1 MLKVLL
7 LFVLLIAGI
16 VVGPMIAGHQGYV
29 LIQTDNYN
37 IETSVTGLAIILI
50 LAMVVLFAIEWL
62 LRRIFR
68 TGAHTRGWFVGRK
81 RRRARKQ
88 TEQALLK
95 LAEGDYQ
102 QVEKLMA
109 KNADHAE
116 QPVVNYLLA
125 AEAAQQRGD
134 EARANQHLERA
145 AELAGNDTIPVEIT
159 RVRLQLARNE
169 NHAARHGVDKLLEVT
184 PRHPEV
190 LRLAEQAYIR
200 TGAWSSLLDIIPS
213 MAKAHVGDEEHRAM
227 LEQQAWIGLMDQAR
241 ADNGS
246 EGLRNWWK
254 NQSRKTR
261 HQVALQVAMA
271 EHLIECDDHDTA
283 QQIIIDGLKR
293 QYDDRLLLPIPRLKT
308 NNPEQLE
315 KVLRQQNQKRR
326 RSPAVVEHTG
336 PVTDEARRMAGSI
349 ARLPRS
355 AETTSGRLRL
365 RMACRRAGQTAQ
377 AGRSCSDASR
387 RFDVNVA
394 EQPTTVVPSHPGAS
408 TSGAFLT
415 HKKTPAL
422 ITEQALKQVCMTTSG
437 CFTQRCVH
445 GV

>member
-169 NHAARHGVDKLLEVT
+169 NHAARHGVDKLLEV
-184 PRHPEV
+184 
-190 LRLAEQAYIR
+190 
-200 TGAWSSLLDIIPS
+200 
-213 MAKAHVGDEEHRAM
+213 
-227 LEQQAWIGLMDQAR
+227 AR
-241 ADNGS
+241 IVSDNGFT
-246 EGLRNWWK
+246 GC
-254 NQSRKTR
+254 NQDNRLIKLCFPR
-261 HQVALQVAMA
+261 QVPTP
-271 EHLIECDDHDTA
+271 C
-283 QQIIIDGLKR
+283 
-293 QYDDRLLLPIPRLKT
+293 LLLGIQSGKNL
-308 NNPEQLE
+308 
-315 KVLRQQNQKRR
+315 
-326 RSPAVVEHTG
+326 
-336 PVTDEARRMAGSI
+336 I
-349 ARLPRS
+349 ARL
-355 AETTSGRLRL
+355 
-365 RMACRRAGQTAQ
+365 MIFRRAKQTF
-377 AGRSCSDASR
+377 R
-387 RFDVNVA
+387 
-394 EQPTTVVPSHPGAS
+394 
-408 TSGAFLT
+408 
-415 HKKTPAL
+415 
-422 ITEQALKQVCMTTSG
+422 
-437 CFTQRCVH
+437 
-445 GV
+445 

>member
-1 MLKVLL
+1 MMIKVLL
-7 LFVLLIAGI
+7 LFALLLAGI
-16 VVGPMIAGHQGYV
+16 VLGPIVAGHQGYV

-37 IETSVTGLAIILI
+37 IETSVTGLVIILV
-50 LAMVVLFAIEWL
+50 LAMVVLFAVEWL
-62 LRRIFR
+62 LRRIMR
-68 TGAHTRGWFVGRK
+68 TGAHTRGWFTGRK

-102 QVEKLMA
+102 QVEKLMS

-145 AELAGNDTIPVEIT
+145 AELAGNDVIPVDIT
-159 RVRLQLARNE
+159 RTRLHLARNE
-169 NHAARHGVDKLLEVT
+169 NHAARREVDRLLEVA

-200 TGAWSSLLDIIPS
+200 TGAWSSLLEIIPS
-213 MAKAHVGDEEHRAM
+213 MAKANVGDEEHRAA

-241 ADNGS
+241 ADQGS
-246 EGLRNWWK
+246 EGLKAWWK

-261 HQVALQVAMA
+261 RQIPLQVAMA
-271 EHLIECDDHDTA
+271 DHLIECNDHDTA

-293 QYDDRLLLPIPRLKT
+293 QYDDRLTLLIPRLKT

-315 KVLRQQNQKRR
+315 KILRQQIKTAGDRPLLWSTLGQSLMKHG
-326 RSPAVVEHTG
+326 EWQ
-336 PVTDEARRMAGSI
+336 EASLAF
-349 ARLPRS
+349 
-355 AETTSGRLRL
+355 
-365 RMACRRAGQTAQ
+365 RA
-377 AGRSCSDASR
+377 
-387 RFDVNVA
+387 
-394 EQPTTVVPSHPGAS
+394 
-408 TSGAFLT
+408 
-415 HKKTPAL
+415 
-422 ITEQALKQVCMTTSG
+422 ALKQRPDAFDYAWLADTLDRQHKPEEAAAMRRDGLLLTL
-437 CFTQRCVH
+437 QNNPQP
-445 GV
+445 